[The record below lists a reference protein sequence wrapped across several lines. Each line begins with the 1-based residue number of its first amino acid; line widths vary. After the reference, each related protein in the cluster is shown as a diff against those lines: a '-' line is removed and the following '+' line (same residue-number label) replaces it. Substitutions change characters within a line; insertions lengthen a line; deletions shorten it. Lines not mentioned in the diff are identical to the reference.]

1 VAIVKLLRYSDL
13 KAAGIVNSR
22 VALSRLIKFQQFS
35 PGRLLSPNTRVWGE
49 DEVQAW
55 LASRPVERSPDT
67 IPREQRFAGSAE
79 QPARRAA
86 AKSAKA
92 ATKRTAPKRKR
103 RGREPTQ

>member
-55 LASRPVERSPDT
+55 LASRPVERSPDAV
-67 IPREQRFAGSAE
+67 PREQRFGVNNKAKA
-79 QPARRAA
+79 AA

-92 ATKRTAPKRKR
+92 QAKRSTPKRRAR
-103 RGREPTQ
+103 R